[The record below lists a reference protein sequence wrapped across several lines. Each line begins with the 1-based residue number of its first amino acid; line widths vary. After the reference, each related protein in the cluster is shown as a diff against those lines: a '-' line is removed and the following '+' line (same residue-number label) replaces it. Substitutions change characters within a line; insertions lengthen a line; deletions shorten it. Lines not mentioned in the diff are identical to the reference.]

1 MLRPWGHARFRRPRD
16 GDGYRRES
24 AVGLLPQSCAWL
36 GAQLKVARLSIKS
49 TSSAPHSMSAAGLG
63 HGPVVSLV
71 NPPLS
76 TVRDSVRPAT
86 ANSEPVDVLATSRTM
101 GLHPV
106 ADRFNAT
113 GTLLGDIFDAVDRA
127 LAAARFVLG
136 PTARALAPGPRRS
149 PRWHS
154 PPSPR
159 RTLPDARG
167 PLRRVRSQLHD
178 THEDDH
184 DAHAWSP
191 TVVPVSP
198 PNLSRATHPP
208 AACR

>member
-1 MLRPWGHARFRRPRD
+1 MGTRPVPASSRRRRLSPRERCRSAAAVMCLAWRTAQGGASVDQVDLIGAALNERSRSGPRPRRIACQPAAID
-16 GDGYRRES
+16 GE
-24 AVGLLPQSCAWL
+24 
-36 GAQLKVARLSIKS
+36 
-49 TSSAPHSMSAAGLG
+49 GLG
-63 HGPVVSLV
+63 P
-71 NPPLS
+71 
-76 TVRDSVRPAT
+76 TRR